1 MNTYKRKSI
10 TLFVAFTLVFGIA
23 SSNAEANT
31 GIDEPLK
38 KLFTG
43 VASWYGK
50 KFHGRRT
57 ASGTTYNMHQMTC
70 AHKTLPFGTRLVVE
84 NTSNGKKCQVTVT
97 DRGPYHGRRVID
109 LSKAAADKLGL
120 DGIGNVVCYLGK
132 VVAKGVG
139 TTAKGIEGTAKE
151 TGETIANLPEN
162 VGKVAK
168 EIGETAGKPLT
179 KGVEIATK
187 QLNKQAYR
195 KQIERYYA
203 ERTNLNLDQTEVSYW
218 EPTGNL
224 NARAKAGCLLIPDTA
239 HDRHAATRSMLVS
252 LDQDI

>member
-1 MNTYKRKSI
+1 MYKGKSM
-10 TLFVAFTLVFGIA
+10 TLLVAFTLLFGFA
-23 SSNAEANT
+23 STNAEANT

-38 KLFTG
+38 KLFSG

-70 AHKTLPFGTRLVVE
+70 AHKTLPFGTKLLVE

-109 LSKAAADKLGL
+109 LSKATADKLGL
-120 DGIGNVVCYLGK
+120 DGIGTVVCYLGK

-139 TTAKGIEGTAKE
+139 TTAKGIEGTARE
-151 TGETIANLPEN
+151 TGETIANLPES

-168 EIGETAGKPLT
+168 EISTTSGKTVAVAAKPM
-179 KGVEIATK
+179 
-187 QLNKQAYR
+187 NKQAYR
-195 KQIERYYA
+195 KQIEEYYSS
-203 ERTNLNLDQTEVSYW
+203 RTRINLDHTEISYW
-218 EPTGNL
+218 EPAGNL
-224 NARAKAGCLLIPDTA
+224 NAGAKAGCLLVPASA
-239 HDRHAATRSMLVS
+239 HDGYAASHSMLGS
-252 LDQDI
+252 LDQEIY